1 MSAPVP
7 SVDRDGEPAIG
18 QVVRTVHVIGA
29 SPLCLLIAALPQ
41 DVDGPE
47 KLPTQ

>member
-7 SVDRDGEPAIG
+7 CVDRDGEPTIG
-18 QVVRTVHVIGA
+18 QVVRTVLVVG
-29 SPLCLLIAALPQ
+29 SVGLLIAALPQ